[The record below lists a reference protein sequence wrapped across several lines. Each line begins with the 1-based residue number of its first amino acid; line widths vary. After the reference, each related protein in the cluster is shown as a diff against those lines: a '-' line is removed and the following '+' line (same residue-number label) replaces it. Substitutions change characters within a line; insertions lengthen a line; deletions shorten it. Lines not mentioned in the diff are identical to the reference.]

1 MGSLSSKR
9 RNARYLL
16 FLIDVVTK
24 YPWAKPLKDKKF
36 KTIINDFI
44 EIVNES

>member
-16 FLIDVVTK
+16 FMIDVVAK